1 MVSLIA
7 NHDSKFAFWLCYL
20 LNDILLY
27 GIGG

>member
-1 MVSLIA
+1 VSFIP
-7 NHDSKFAFWLCYL
+7 NHDSEFDFWLCYI